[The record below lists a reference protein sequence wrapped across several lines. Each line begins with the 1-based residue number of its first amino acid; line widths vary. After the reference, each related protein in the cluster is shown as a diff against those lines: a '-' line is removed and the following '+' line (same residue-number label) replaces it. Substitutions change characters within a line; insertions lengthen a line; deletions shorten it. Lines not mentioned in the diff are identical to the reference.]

1 MMTRSARTKVAVVA
15 VLAALMV
22 VVILQNTD
30 PVKTRFLFAELV
42 MPQIVLLLITLIV
55 GSGGGMIAGELWA
68 GRRKRQ
74 ART

>member
-15 VLAALMV
+15 VIAALMV

-30 PVKTRFLFAELV
+30 SVKTRSLFAEVV

-55 GSGGGMIAGELWA
+55 GAVGGMIAGELWA

-74 ART
+74 PRT